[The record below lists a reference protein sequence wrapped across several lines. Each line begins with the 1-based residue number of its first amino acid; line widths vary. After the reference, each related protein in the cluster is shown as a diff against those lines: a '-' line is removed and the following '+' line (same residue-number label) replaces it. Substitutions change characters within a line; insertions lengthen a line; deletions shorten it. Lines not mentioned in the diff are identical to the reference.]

1 MVHTYEFQGDYIA
14 VDTGSGSV
22 HLLDEAAYTAVNL
35 LNEGCTPG
43 QVKAKLAE
51 RFGPEADALVEEILE
66 LKAQDLLFSQ
76 EPVVDMAP
84 AGQVI
89 KAMCLHVAHDCD
101 LRCAYCFA
109 GTGAFHGQRALL
121 PLETGKKALDFL
133 IAHSGNRRQLEVDFF
148 GGEPLM
154 NWEVVKQLVA
164 YGREQEKKFGKVI
177 RFTLTTNCTALD
189 DEKIDFLNREMRN
202 VVLSMDG
209 RPEVHNRVRRTREGG
224 DSYDKV
230 MGNALNFVRRRGDKQ
245 YYARGT
251 FTAYNLDFGADVL
264 HLADLGF
271 TEVSVEPVVSP
282 DSAPYALKSEH
293 MDAIMAEYD
302 KLALELRRRRD
313 AGQPV
318 NFFHFNIDLD
328 GGPCIKKRLS
338 GCGAGCE
345 YIAVTPEGDI
355 YPCHQFVGETD
366 FKLGSVLDGS
376 YDFDK
381 TAPFRT
387 SHVLNKPECASCW
400 AKYFCSGGCAANAFH
415 KNGSIAH
422 PYALECAM
430 ERKRL
435 ECAIGLYVT
444 ARK

>member
-1 MVHTYEFQGDYIA
+1 M
-14 VDTGSGSV
+14 DTGSGSV
-22 HLLDEAAYTAVNL
+22 HLLDKTAYDAVNL
-35 LNEGCTPG
+35 LNEGKTPDE
-43 QVKAKLAE
+43 VRAYLAGAYSVE
-51 RFGPEADALVEEILE
+51 DAEVVDELLE
-66 LKAQDLLFSQ
+66 LKEQDVLFSE

-84 AGQVI
+84 AGEVI

-133 IAHSGNRRQLEVDFF
+133 VARSGSRHQLEVDFF

-154 NWEVVKQLVA
+154 NWDVVKKLVA
-164 YGREQEKKFGKVI
+164 YGRKLEKEHNKVI

-189 DEKIDFLNREMRN
+189 DETAAFLNEEMRN

-209 RPEVHNRVRRTREGG
+209 RPEVHNRMRRTREGG

-230 MGNALNFVRRRGDKQ
+230 VPNALRFVEKRGDKQ

-251 FTAYNLDFGADVL
+251 FTAYNLDFGEDVL

-271 TEVSVEPVVSP
+271 KEVSVEPVVSP
-282 DSAPYALKSEH
+282 DSAPYALKPEH

-302 KLALELRRRRD
+302 RLAVELKRRRD
-313 AGQPV
+313 AGEPV
-318 NFFHFNIDLD
+318 NFFHFNVDLD

-355 YPCHQFVGETD
+355 YPCHQFVGEKD
-366 FKLGSVLDGS
+366 FRLGSVLDFS
-376 YDFDK
+376 YDRDK
-381 TAPFRT
+381 TQAFRT
-387 SHVLNKPECASCW
+387 SNVLTKPECAGCW
-400 AKYFCSGGCAANAFH
+400 AKYFCSGGCAANSYH
-415 KNGSIAH
+415 KNGDITK

-435 ECAIGLYVT
+435 ECAIWLYVT
-444 ARK
+444 AHKS